1 MNVETSKYIVAEV
14 GPDGAVLR
22 EWTLKNASWLRRV
35 VQGLLLTGGRFVFPD
50 MN

>member
-1 MNVETSKYIVAEV
+1 MNVETGEYILVEV